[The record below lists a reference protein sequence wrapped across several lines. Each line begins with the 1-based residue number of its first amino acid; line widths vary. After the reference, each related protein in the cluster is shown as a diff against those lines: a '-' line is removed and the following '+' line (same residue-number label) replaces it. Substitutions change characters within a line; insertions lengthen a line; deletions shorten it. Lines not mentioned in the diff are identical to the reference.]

1 MTSLRVDH
9 AVTEAT
15 IAQWQAA
22 AAIVDEALLQDAAA
36 RDPFVAAACAGD
48 PEVSQLVQRW
58 LAAIDMPSAL
68 LEQSPL
74 ASPALP
80 LLVTGR
86 TVRELAPGTRI
97 GPWRIAQHIGRG
109 GMGDVYE
116 AHRDDGAFERRVA
129 LKVVRAFG
137 NASPLHA
144 QFQRERELLAS
155 LDHPG
160 IARLLDGGVTNE
172 GVPYYAMEL
181 VDGVAIDVWCDQQA
195 LDARARV
202 ALLRQACA
210 ALSYA
215 HARLIVHRD
224 IKPSNIL
231 VTADGVVKLVDF
243 GIARALHADAP
254 AAHHDA
260 APALASSD
268 GGPSTPPTIT
278 HTLGAFTPAYAS
290 PEQFRGAPA
299 TTASDV
305 YALGAVLYRLLAGR
319 APHADAGSDLL
330 SLHTATQER
339 DAVPPSRVREHGRP
353 TSDDHERDAIVVRAL
368 ARDPARRYPSVEAF
382 DRDVAN
388 HLAGRPV
395 EACQEGVR
403 RRAWKF
409 VRRHRAAV
417 TLGVVGVSVL
427 LSTAVT
433 AVRQAARARSEAARA
448 AEVNDFLLSL
458 LTLPYPYDSGATQS
472 RSLRTLLDS
481 GRARVAA
488 LPSART
494 ARGSDVLLALAKGYL
509 GLGDIASAAELSAQA
524 VAWRS
529 AAGGDPLSVAV
540 AREYLAGALGTLG
553 RPQAALAQWDTA
565 IALVQRVRGPRAVL
579 AANYLAA
586 SATPMATMGDVEAA
600 EARLRKA
607 IGMLDDSV
615 GATSVPYAHALHR
628 IGHLQR
634 QRGQLAAAESSYRAA
649 LALSTRIRA
658 NPVELA
664 NIEGDIAMV
673 RLRLGD
679 VAMAE
684 SLLVRSRAR
693 KVAQLGEHDPEVADD
708 DLKLGNIAMAR
719 RDAAEAERWFVR
731 ALASF
736 ERTGRL
742 PQWRVVEV
750 YNALVQAQLA
760 DGRRDAARRTAQ
772 AALKRLGT
780 DTAAMSAPARAR
792 LQRVAAGLPGS

>member
-22 AAIVDEALLQDAAA
+22 AAIVDEALRQDAAA

-97 GPWRIAQHIGRG
+97 GPWRIVQHIGHG

-137 NASPLHA
+137 NTSPLHA
-144 QFQRERELLAS
+144 QFQRERELLAA

-160 IARLLDGGVTNE
+160 IARLLDAGVTDE
-172 GVPYYAMEL
+172 GVPFYAMEL

-195 LDARARV
+195 LDARGRV

-243 GIARALHADAP
+243 GIARALRADAAAQSAADP
-254 AAHHDA
+254 AAG
-260 APALASSD
+260 D
-268 GGPSTPPTIT
+268 GVPNATPSVM

-290 PEQFRGAPA
+290 PEQFRGVPA

-319 APHADAGSDLL
+319 APHADAGSDLR
-330 SLHTATQER
+330 SLDTATRER
-339 DAVPPSRVREHGRP
+339 DPVPPSRVRADGRS
-353 TSDDHERDAIVVRAL
+353 TADAHERDTIVLRAL
-368 ARDPARRYPSVEAF
+368 ARDPAGRYPSVEAF
-382 DRDVAN
+382 ERDIVN
-388 HLAGRPV
+388 HLTGRPV
-395 EACQEGVR
+395 DACREGLR

-417 TLGVVGVSVL
+417 TLSGVGVSVL
-427 LSTAVT
+427 LATAVT

-472 RSLRTLLDS
+472 RSLRALLDS

-488 LPSART
+488 LPSSRT
-494 ARGSDVLLALAKGYL
+494 ARGSDVLLALAQGYL
-509 GLGDIASAAELSAQA
+509 GLGDVASAAELSAQA

-529 AAGGDPLSVAV
+529 AAGGDLLSVAV

-553 RPQAALAQWDTA
+553 HPQAALAQWDTA

-586 SATPMATMGDVEAA
+586 SATPMTAMGDLEGA
-600 EARLRKA
+600 EARLRQA
-607 IGMLDDSV
+607 ITMLDDSV
-615 GATSVPYAHALHR
+615 GATSVPYAHALQR
-628 IGHLQR
+628 MGHLQR
-634 QRGQLAAAESSYRAA
+634 QRGRWAAAESSYRAA
-649 LALSTRIRA
+649 FALSTRIRA
-658 NPVELA
+658 SPVELA
-664 NIEGDIAMV
+664 NLEGDIATV
-673 RLRLGD
+673 RLLRGD
-679 VAMAE
+679 LPTAE
-684 SLLVRSRAR
+684 SLLVHSRAE
-693 KVAQLGEHDPEVADD
+693 KVARLGEQDPEVADD
-708 DLKLGNIAMAR
+708 DLKLGDVALAR
-719 RDAAEAERWFVR
+719 GDAAEAERWYRR
-731 ALASF
+731 ALTTF
-736 ERTGRL
+736 EGAGPL
-742 PQWRVVEV
+742 PLWRIMQV
-750 YNALVQAQLA
+750 YDVLVQAQLA
-760 DGRRDAARRTAQ
+760 GGRRAAARRTAQ
-772 AALKRLGT
+772 VALTRLGT
-780 DTAAMSAPARAR
+780 DTAAMSAPVRAR
-792 LQRVAAGLPGS
+792 LQRVAAGLPRE